1 MKQIS
6 HYKIL
11 ILVYLSS
18 VSCTPKTIDNTDYE
32 IYSKILSTFKAKT
45 LVVEELTTP
54 IDIRFEFKGIS
65 ARMPLLEEE
74 TLLDFNKN
82 FIITDTLR
90 NDFNVK
96 KKIILLS
103 QKEIHRI
110 FSDPNTDG
118 WNIFYKQYP
127 KTQGITTFSR
137 VGYNKNKTQALIY
150 YWTQTYGL
158 GGGGY
163 YVLYVRKHHKWSLKY
178 FNLVGCS

>member
-1 MKQIS
+1 MKKIS
-6 HYKIL
+6 QYKISILFFL
-11 ILVYLSS
+11 IS
-18 VSCTPKTIDNTDYE
+18 VSCTPKTIDNADYE

-54 IDIRFEFKGIS
+54 IDIRFEFKEIS

-82 FIITDTLR
+82 FTITDTLR
-90 NDFNVK
+90 NTFNVK

-103 QKEIHRI
+103 QKEINRF
-110 FSDPNTDG
+110 FSGSNTEG
-118 WNIFYKQYP
+118 WNNFYKQYP

-137 VGYNKNKTQALIY
+137 IGYNKNKTQALIY
-150 YWTQTYGL
+150 YWTQTRGL

-163 YVLYVRKHHKWSLKY
+163 YVLYVRKHDKWALKD